1 MRRLA
6 FLLLGFASLVAGGAG
21 IVLPLVPTVP
31 FVLLAAF
38 CFANSSPRLERWLV
52 EHRRFGPHIRDWRTS
67 RSISRSGKRAA
78 WLAFALSAFV
88 GLLALP
94 LPWSLIPVVAAVIG
108 SVWIGSLPTTGVSR
122 RTGP

>member
-6 FLLLGFASLVAGGAG
+6 FLILGFASLAAGAAG

-38 CFANSSPRLERWLV
+38 CFANSSPRLESWLV
-52 EHRRFGPHIRDWRTS
+52 EHRRFGPHIRDWRAT
-67 RSISRSGKRAA
+67 RSISRGGKRAA
-78 WLAFALSAFV
+78 WTAFAVSAAV

-94 LPWSLIPVVAAVIG
+94 FPWALFPLAAAAIG
-108 SVWIGSLPTTGVSR
+108 SIWIGRLPTAVSR

>member
-6 FLLLGFASLVAGGAG
+6 FLLLGFASLAAGAAG

-38 CFANSSPRLERWLV
+38 CFANSSPRLEAWLV
-52 EHRRFGPHIRDWRTS
+52 GHRHFGPHIRDWRATRSVS
-67 RSISRSGKRAA
+67 RGGKRAA
-78 WLAFALSAFV
+78 FVAFGLSALI

-94 LPWSLIPVVAAVIG
+94 LPWALTPVVAGAVG
-108 SVWIGSLPTTGVSR
+108 SIWIARLPTAVSP